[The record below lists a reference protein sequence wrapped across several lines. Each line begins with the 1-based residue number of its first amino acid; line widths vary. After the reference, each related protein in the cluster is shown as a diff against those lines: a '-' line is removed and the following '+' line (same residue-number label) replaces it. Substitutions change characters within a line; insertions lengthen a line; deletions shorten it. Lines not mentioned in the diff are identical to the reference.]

1 MAQSMAAVLLAPR
14 KLCSFA
20 YVLFIILLFYMLD
33 VVSITVDDRHT
44 LLNISSSIAQC
55 KPDFEF
61 LNSAAFVYRHRIRA
75 LCLGRTV
82 VTEETPLEKGE
93 ESRRPCQTQ
102 MLSPLT
108 SSPNHFAG

>member
-44 LLNISSSIAQC
+44 LLNISSSVVQC

-61 LNSAAFVYRHRIRA
+61 LNSAVLFTDTVSEPFVWAAR
-75 LCLGRTV
+75 
-82 VTEETPLEKGE
+82 
-93 ESRRPCQTQ
+93 S
-102 MLSPLT
+102 
-108 SSPNHFAG
+108 